1 MLGFY
6 IAAPGTQGMKVFVTI
21 FSLMLLPEAG
31 TAATG
36 PAQPCILKAKD
47 ALSKVAGMTVKK
59 ASTRPMSPKQLA
71 NWKGQTKPV
80 IVDLDVLATGAEE
93 TYSYVCSAGS
103 AGRVF
108 VQRIMSQ

>member
-59 ASTRPMSPKQLA
+59 ASTRPMPPEQLA
-71 NWKGQTKPV
+71 NWKGQTKP
-80 IVDLDVLATGAEE
+80 E
-93 TYSYVCSAGS
+93 TSTCSRRELKRPIPMS
-103 AGRVF
+103 AQPAARAVYLYRG
-108 VQRIMSQ
+108 